1 MAKRHVDVTLLIQQQ
16 VINNYN
22 KIRHFWTL

>member
-1 MAKRHVDVTLLIQQQ
+1 MAKRRADVTLLIQQQ

-22 KIRHFWTL
+22 KIRHCWTL